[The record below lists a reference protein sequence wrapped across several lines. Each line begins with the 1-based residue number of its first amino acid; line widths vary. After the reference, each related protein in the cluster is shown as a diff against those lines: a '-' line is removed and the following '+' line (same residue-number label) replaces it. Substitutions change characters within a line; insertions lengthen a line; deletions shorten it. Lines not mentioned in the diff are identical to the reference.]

1 MIASS
6 AGPHRTVTTHTVYSD
21 SDLGHLGFKPKERG
35 GGARKGGANP
45 TLEQTLLKLCILD
58 EMRPR
63 ILLEI
68 YLKSI
73 TGIIFSFTTDC

>member
-1 MIASS
+1 M
-6 AGPHRTVTTHTVYSD
+6 
-21 SDLGHLGFKPKERG
+21 
-35 GGARKGGANP
+35 NP

-63 ILLEI
+63 ILLKI